1 MFHLQEGDWGDVE
14 EYAHSSRGCNGFVG
28 NWEYDDNVSKLEAL
42 GLKAVI
48 DDVRF
53 NYNQFLEGIS
63 AQSNV
68 SARFL
73 LDQKVN

>member
-1 MFHLQEGDWGDVE
+1 
-14 EYAHSSRGCNGFVG
+14 
-28 NWEYDDNVSKLEAL
+28 L